1 MNKFLILK
9 TKLTPPLEGVRGEVF
24 VSLTVTS
31 SGSNIVRVVSRC
43 VWRSITNLAA
53 SRYILIIRYAQ
64 NQDTRADA
72 RLNSLMASFNAE
84 LDDSSASIFKPL
96 FCTFYSLFTI
106 PFYGMIFDNFTAT
119 NLYTK

>member
-9 TKLTPPLEGVRGEVF
+9 TKLTPPLEGGEGGGF
-24 VSLTVTS
+24 
-31 SGSNIVRVVSRC
+31 
-43 VWRSITNLAA
+43 RS
-53 SRYILIIRYAQ
+53 YI
-64 NQDTRADA
+64 
-72 RLNSLMASFNAE
+72 
-84 LDDSSASIFKPL
+84 SIFKRL